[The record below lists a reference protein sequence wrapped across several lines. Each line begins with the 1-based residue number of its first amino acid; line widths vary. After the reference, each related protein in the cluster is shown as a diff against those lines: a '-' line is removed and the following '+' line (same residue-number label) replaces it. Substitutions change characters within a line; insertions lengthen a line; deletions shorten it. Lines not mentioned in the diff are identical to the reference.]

1 MKTTARRA
9 TLPLLLITLSGSA
22 GASWLDGVGG
32 FFSDLGNDV
41 KGFFDREPAEEQA
54 AAPQVEAAPAPA
66 PAPRPSQGGTSD
78 HQLHGNWKLVGADDR
93 QPLGSL
99 TADAKYFSI
108 NVSEPPIDMRIAYTQ
123 ASNGDFICTVL
134 DKQVITLEGRFEH
147 SDKID
152 LNILVKDIGK
162 PAVKTYNLLATRTD

>member
-66 PAPRPSQGGTSD
+66 PAPRTSQGGTSD

-99 TADAKYFSI
+99 KADENYFAI
-108 NVSEPPIDMRIAYTQ
+108 NVSEPKMDMRIAYTQ
-123 ASNGDFICTVL
+123 ASNGDFVCTVL
-134 DKQVITLEGRFEH
+134 DKQVITLEGRFAH
-147 SDKID
+147 SDRIELD
-152 LNILVKDIGK
+152 ILVKEIGK